1 MEKRQLSEK
10 NKLLLQIII
19 GFAGAIVGLLYVWTF
34 NRYVFMSL
42 PLITRMIL
50 SFINYWTIMLIPIL
64 VMLFSKDRLAD
75 YGFAAKKLGI
85 QLLTGIAIGLAMSFL
100 LTLIPIFVG
109 LGDYVNNGNQ
119 YQYAWQ
125 FVYEF
130 VYCIVGVSLTEEF
143 VFRGLLFSKLKALSG
158 SFTVALL
165 CTSVLFGLFH
175 FLNGNILQIFIT
187 GLIGAFFCFCR
198 EKIKNCSLL
207 SLIIAHGIYDALI
220 TLWAFVF

>member
-10 NKLLLQIII
+10 TKLLLQIII
-19 GFAGAIVGLLYVWTF
+19 GFAGTIAGLLYVWTF
-34 NRYVFMSL
+34 NRYIFMSL
-42 PLITRMIL
+42 PLVIRMIL
-50 SFINYWTIMLIPIL
+50 SIVNYWTIMITPVL
-64 VMLFSKDRLAD
+64 VMLFSKDRLSD
-75 YGFAAKKLGI
+75 YGFTTKKFGI
-85 QLLTGIAIGLAMSFL
+85 QLLTGIAIGLVMSFL
-100 LTLIPIFVG
+100 LTLIPIFAG

-119 YQYAWQ
+119 YQFAWQ
-125 FVYEF
+125 FLYEF
-130 VYCIVGVSLTEEF
+130 VYCIVGVSLAEEF
-143 VFRGLLFSKLKALSG
+143 VFRGLLYSKLQALSG

-165 CTSVLFGLFH
+165 CSSVLFGLFH
-175 FLNGNILQIFIT
+175 FLNGNILQILIT